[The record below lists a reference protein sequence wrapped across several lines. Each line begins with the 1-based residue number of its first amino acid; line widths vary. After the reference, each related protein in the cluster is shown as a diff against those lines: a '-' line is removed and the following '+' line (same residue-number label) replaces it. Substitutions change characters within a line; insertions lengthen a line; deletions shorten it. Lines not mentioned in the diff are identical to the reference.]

1 MFGVCVV
8 WISIELVCE
17 KQVYEVGLDGIEM
30 YLFLLFML
38 QNLVCLVQW
47 IDFSQGLGFEEEE
60 AVGIEG
66 DVQEWLGVGFS
77 VDQDDEEGVVKF
89 QFFFWFWDLVR
100 NNLRSVLIEMCVFYD
115 VFSIV
120 RDKKFMIFDFVFQ
133 DVFFLKQNFQ
143 ML

>member
-17 KQVYEVGLDGIEM
+17 KQVYEVGFDGIEM
-30 YLFLLFML
+30 YLLLLFML

-60 AVGIEG
+60 VVGIEG
-66 DVQEWLGVGFS
+66 DVQDWLGVGFS

-89 QFFFWFWDLVR
+89 
-100 NNLRSVLIEMCVFYD
+100 
-115 VFSIV
+115 
-120 RDKKFMIFDFVFQ
+120 
-133 DVFFLKQNFQ
+133 
-143 ML
+143 